1 MTTPKIEAVA
11 WMVGDEAFPSESLA
25 IEEVRQW
32 GPSGSIAKPVY
43 SQQTVDALLAEVER
57 LRAINSG
64 LCERSNFYLVDSA
77 RWQERAERAEAQAE
91 ALREAVNKVYAA
103 IPALPIATETMDAAT
118 DAFILFCGSFS
129 GVIRDAAIGGRES

>member
-25 IEEVRQW
+25 IEEIRQW

-57 LRAINSG
+57 LTYRLQVADAYAEQCDADTRQ
-64 LCERSNFYLVDSA
+64 LLA
-77 RWQERAERAEAQAE
+77 RAERAEAQAE
-91 ALREAVNKVYAA
+91 AMRALIGRVVAETDWRTSSNDLWAELCKAA
-103 IPALPIATETMDAAT
+103 
-118 DAFILFCGSFS
+118 
-129 GVIRDAAIGGRES
+129 RQDAAIGGREGKDGN